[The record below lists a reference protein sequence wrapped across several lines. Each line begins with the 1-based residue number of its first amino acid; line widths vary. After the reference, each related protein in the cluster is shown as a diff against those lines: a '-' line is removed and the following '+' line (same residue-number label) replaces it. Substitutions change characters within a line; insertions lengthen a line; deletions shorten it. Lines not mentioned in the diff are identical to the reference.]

1 MVHPVKYGKRE
12 RMSFSRV
19 DEVMSL
25 PNLLDVQ
32 TSSYK
37 WLIEEGL
44 KEVFDDVSPIE
55 DYSGNLILEFV
66 DYHLSD
72 EIKYDIDESKQ
83 RDTNYSAPLLS
94 LIHI

>member
-19 DEVMSL
+19 EEVMSL

-32 TSSYK
+32 TSSFDWFIK
-37 WLIEEGL
+37 EGL

-55 DYSGNLILEFV
+55 DYSGKLILEFI
-66 DYHLSD
+66 DYYISD
-72 EIKYDIDESKQ
+72 DIKYDIDESKQ
-83 RDTNYSAPLLS
+83 RL
-94 LIHI
+94 

>member
-83 RDTNYSAPLLS
+83 RDTN
-94 LIHI
+94 